1 MVLSCVT
8 HFRVDVTGGVCV
20 FVKHPPVKREHRTIR
35 TNFWL
40 DACHPW
46 RLGYWYQNNITQ
58 AHPPCNVWDLTYIKT
73 HIFAIYYHISSTH
86 NNIWY
91 TSPTW
96 TFFATVTIPFVWR
109 SHFPPRNVDQ
119 PFSLWE
125 EAKAGGTKSSCP
137 GNRVH
142 GLETY
147 QQKYHITYIP
157 LEISIGG
164 RG

>member
-1 MVLSCVT
+1 MSSL
-8 HFRVDVTGGVCV
+8 
-20 FVKHPPVKREHRTIR
+20 EA
-35 TNFWL
+35 WL
-40 DACHPW
+40 
-46 RLGYWYQNNITQ
+46 LVSNNITQ

-147 QQKYHITYIP
+147 QQNIISPTSP
-157 LEISIGG
+157 LKLALEVGG
-164 RG
+164 SHFAQNLVQNENHHHKFVALGPGGLRF